1 MRNQKT
7 YVSLR
12 TNNNIITTT
21 SNKINK
27 VKAFAEK
34 LKSKST
40 KRNWKGKFFKK
51 DSVICNQFKN
61 KILRNHKIVCSFFY
75 QTNSV

>member
-12 TNNNIITTT
+12 TNVNIITTT

-27 VKAFAEK
+27 VKAFAGK

-61 KILRNHKIVCSFFY
+61 KILRNHKIACSFFY
-75 QTNSV
+75 QTNLV